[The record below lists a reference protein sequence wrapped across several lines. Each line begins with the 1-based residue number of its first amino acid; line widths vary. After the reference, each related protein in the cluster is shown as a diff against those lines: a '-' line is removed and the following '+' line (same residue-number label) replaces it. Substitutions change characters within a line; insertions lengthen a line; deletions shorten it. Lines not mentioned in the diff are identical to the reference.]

1 MMTRP
6 DNGNVPTFVSRE
18 VAARECGISVDT
30 WDAWAREGFVPQASI
45 RRGGVLRWY
54 WPDVVSRLASGPL
67 QTIEDD
73 PFMKGIAD
81 ADKAQRRRAA
91 S

>member
-1 MMTRP
+1 MSFRAP
-6 DNGNVPTFVSRE
+6 DVHVPTFVSRE

-30 WDAWAREGFVPQASI
+30 WDIWTRDGFVPQAAI

-54 WPDVVSRLASGPL
+54 WPEVVERLARGAAPSV
-67 QTIEDD
+67 EAD